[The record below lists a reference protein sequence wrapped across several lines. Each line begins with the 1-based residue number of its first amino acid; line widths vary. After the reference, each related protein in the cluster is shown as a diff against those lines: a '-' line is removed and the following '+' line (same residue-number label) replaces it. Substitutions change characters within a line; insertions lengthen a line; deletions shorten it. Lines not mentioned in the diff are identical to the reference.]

1 MPADL
6 DPRVAQIIEHLLDR
20 VNYLLGRSAPVETN
34 VNARR
39 TGVGTRPQQ
48 SVSLAAASDPLLSGG
63 ALVSAGDS
71 NFVGQSVPLAAT
83 GVGFTISGTSSAG
96 VIAVT
101 NAAAARSAL
110 GITLPTGVTAH
121 TITLAKITPAGANG
135 SITWDANGWVTAY
148 VDPT

>member
-34 VNARR
+34 VSARR
-39 TGVGTRPQQ
+39 TGVGTGSQQ
-48 SVSLAAASDPLLSGG
+48 SVSLAAASDPLLAGS
-63 ALVSAGDS
+63 ALVGAGDS
-71 NFVGQSVPLAAT
+71 NFVGQSVPITAT
-83 GVGFTISGTSSAG
+83 GAGITISGPTSAATVS
-96 VIAVT
+96 VT
-101 NAAAARSAL
+101 NAATLRSAI
-110 GITLPTGVTAH
+110 GVTGVAAH